1 MNWYVRRVIHTL
13 LLLAAVSVASF
24 LMGRIAPGSFFDD
37 LALNPQIRP
46 ETITRLRARYGLG
59 ESAPRRYAVWL
70 LSVARGDLGTSIAYQ
85 RPVAGIL
92 LPRARNT
99 LQLTLAALLSAWL
112 IAIPWAI
119 LSAIRP
125 RGAIDQAGEGVAVF
139 FLALPELLLA
149 LALLFL
155 AVRARQLYL
164 IGSSILPIAVL
175 TAGAFPV
182 VFQHARSALAEAAES
197 SYVRAARAHG
207 IAGARLWIF
216 FILPLAAN
224 PLISL
229 LGWSIGGLIGAS
241 LIVET
246 VFSRPGIGPLFLDA
260 ISTRDLD
267 VVTAVMLLS
276 ACFLVVGNLL
286 ADILIGICDPRIC
299 MERR

>member
-1 MNWYVRRVIHTL
+1 MKWFVRRVIHAIL
-13 LLLAAVSVASF
+13 LLGVVSLASF
-24 LMGRIAPGSFFDD
+24 LMGRMAPGSFFDD

-46 ETITRLRARYGLG
+46 ETVARLRARYGLG
-59 ESAPRRYAVWL
+59 ESAPRRYAKWL
-70 LSVARGDLGTSIAYQ
+70 LSAAKGDFGTSIAYQ

-92 LPRARNT
+92 LPRTRNT
-99 LQLTLAALLSAWL
+99 LQLTLAALLAAWL

-119 LSAIRP
+119 LSARRP
-125 RGAIDQAGEGVAVF
+125 RGAFDQAGESAATFSLAV
-139 FLALPELLLA
+139 PELLLA
-149 LALLFL
+149 LALMFI
-155 AVRARQLYL
+155 AVRARQIYL
-164 IGSSILPIAVL
+164 IDSSILPITVL

-182 VFQHARSALAEAAES
+182 VYQHARAALAEAAEL

-207 IAGARLWIF
+207 IAGPRLWIF

-229 LGWSIGGLIGAS
+229 FGWSIGGLIGAS

-260 ISTRDLD
+260 ISSRDLD
-267 VVTAVMLLS
+267 LVTAVMLLS
-276 ACFLVVGNLL
+276 ACFLVAGNLL
-286 ADILIGICDPRIC
+286 ADLLIGICDPRIR